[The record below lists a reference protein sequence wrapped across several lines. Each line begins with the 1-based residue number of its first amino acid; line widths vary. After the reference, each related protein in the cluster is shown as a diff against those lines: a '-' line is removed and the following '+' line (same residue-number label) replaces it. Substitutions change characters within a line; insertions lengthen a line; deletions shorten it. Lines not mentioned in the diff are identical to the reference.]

1 MTGAWHYVLALAV
14 ASVATSFSDWYF
26 MGVLFHDRYL
36 AYPEVWRHSGD
47 KQGESLA
54 IAWSTLTGVLSA
66 GAFLWLAVRLGVT
79 GDGRVFL
86 LAGGLWLAGPV
97 PLLLTQAA
105 FIKIHVLN
113 TLAALLG
120 WLARL
125 ALFALSA
132 RLILH

>member
-1 MTGAWHYVLALAV
+1 MGLWQYVLALAV

-26 MGVLFHDRYL
+26 MGVLFHDKYL

-47 KQGESLA
+47 QRGESLA

-66 GAFLWLAVRLGVT
+66 GAFLWLALQLGVT
-79 GDGRVFL
+79 SSNVVFL

-105 FIKIHVLN
+105 FIKIHYLN
-113 TLAALLG
+113 TVAALLG

-125 ALFALSA
+125 ALFALTA

>member
-1 MTGAWHYVLALAV
+1 MEAWHYVLALAV

-36 AYPEVWRHSGD
+36 VYPEVWRHSGD
-47 KQGESLA
+47 QRGESLA

-66 GAFLWLAVRLGVT
+66 GAFLWLAVRLGVAT
-79 GDGRVFL
+79 DVRVFF
-86 LAGGLWLAGPV
+86 LAGGIWLAGPV

-105 FIKIHVLN
+105 FIKIHFLN
-113 TLAALLG
+113 TVAVLLG
-120 WLARL
+120 WLVRF
-125 ALFALSA
+125 ALFAATA

>member
-1 MTGAWHYVLALAV
+1 MEFWRYVLALAV

-26 MGVLFHDRYL
+26 MGVLFHDKYL
-36 AYPEVWRHSGD
+36 AYPEVWRHTGD
-47 KQGESLA
+47 KRGEGLA

-66 GAFLWLAVRLGVT
+66 GAFLWLAVQLGVNSSNA
-79 GDGRVFL
+79 VFL

-105 FIKIHVLN
+105 FIKVHHLN
-113 TLAALLG
+113 TVAALLG
-120 WLARL
+120 WLVRL
-125 ALFALSA
+125 ALFALTV

>member
-1 MTGAWHYVLALAV
+1 MELWHYVLALAV

-26 MGVLFHDRYL
+26 MGVLFHDKYL
-36 AYPEVWRHSGD
+36 VYPEVWRHSGD
-47 KQGESLA
+47 KRGESLA

-66 GAFLWLAVRLGVT
+66 GAFLWLATSLGVAA
-79 GDGRVFL
+79 DVRVFY

-105 FIKIHVLN
+105 FIKIHFLN
-113 TLAALLG
+113 TVAALLG
-120 WLARL
+120 WLARF
-125 ALFALSA
+125 ALFAITA